1 VWLRGYRCFEHPLLG
16 AFADSPPRCASNA
29 WGALLLGLFLPG
41 VRVFH
46 LRAGSFFFLCKAFRQ
61 DPDYAQHAWG
71 MEGGMTEQRFKL
83 CTKRGLL
90 VGHWVGHTGIEVEI
104 FGWGAAGV
112 CVRVKARGFLRALL
126 LRDILDFRLQNC

>member
-1 VWLRGYRCFEHPLLG
+1 MHGELFYWAFSYLG
-16 AFADSPPRCASNA
+16 FGFFICVLDP
-29 WGALLLGLFLPG
+29 
-41 VRVFH
+41 
-46 LRAGSFFFLCKAFRQ
+46 FFLCKAFRQ
-61 DPDYAQHAWG
+61 DPDYAQHVWG

-104 FGWGAAGV
+104 FGWGAASV

>member
-1 VWLRGYRCFEHPLLG
+1 MGSSSIGPFLTWGSGFS
-16 AFADSPPRCASNA
+16 FAC
-29 WGALLLGLFLPG
+29 WIL
-41 VRVFH
+41 
-46 LRAGSFFFLCKAFRQ
+46 FFLCKAFLQ

-104 FGWGAAGV
+104 FGWGAASV